1 MPKIR
6 PWRLAP
12 PGLEGTLGDTQL
24 SHDFS
29 PALTLTGTPLPRPQ
43 RNFIAVSA
51 ANRFKK
57 ISSSGALMALGV

>member
-1 MPKIR
+1 MLSGP
-6 PWRLAP
+6 
-12 PGLEGTLGDTQL
+12 QL
-24 SHDFS
+24 HPS
-29 PALTLTGTPLPRPQ
+29 LMLTGTPLSLIPQ